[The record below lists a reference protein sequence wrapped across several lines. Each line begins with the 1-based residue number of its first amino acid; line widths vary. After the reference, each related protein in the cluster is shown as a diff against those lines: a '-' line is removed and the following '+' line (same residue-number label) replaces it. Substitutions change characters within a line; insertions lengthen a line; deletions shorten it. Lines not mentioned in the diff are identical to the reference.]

1 MHAGRVVSLSLSVVL
16 IHRRIRNMTSPHT
29 PDKITKVTGTT
40 GNPAGSAVLAT
51 VDAEADGLATPVDSV
66 LAGVVDDDDDA
77 EAFLAVGFFVFGA
90 DAADEDAPFFD
101 DADAPRAVEL
111 TGVDEEDASCVI
123 AIARV
128 GSTTDAPDAS
138 MPLEGDAP
146 RPSVAM
152 YGAAW

>member
-1 MHAGRVVSLSLSVVL
+1 
-16 IHRRIRNMTSPHT
+16 MTSPHA

-77 EAFLAVGFFVFGA
+77 EAFLAVGFFVFDA
-90 DAADEDAPFFD
+90 DAADEDTPFFD
-101 DADAPRAVEL
+101 DSDAPRAVEL

-138 MPLEGDAP
+138 MPLVGDAP

-152 YGAAW
+152 YGATW

>member
-1 MHAGRVVSLSLSVVL
+1 
-16 IHRRIRNMTSPHT
+16 MTSPHT

-40 GNPAGSAVLAT
+40 CNPAGSAVLAT

-101 DADAPRAVEL
+101 DADAPRAIEL
-111 TGVDEEDASCVI
+111 TGVEEDAFCVI

-128 GSTTDAPDAS
+128 GSTTDVPDAS
-138 MPLEGDAP
+138 TPLEGDAP

>member
-1 MHAGRVVSLSLSVVL
+1 
-16 IHRRIRNMTSPHT
+16 MTSPHT

-77 EAFLAVGFFVFGA
+77 EAFLAVGFFVFDA

-101 DADAPRAVEL
+101 DSDAPRAVEL

-128 GSTTDAPDAS
+128 GSTTDVPDAS
-138 MPLEGDAP
+138 TPLEVDTP

-152 YGAAW
+152 YGATW